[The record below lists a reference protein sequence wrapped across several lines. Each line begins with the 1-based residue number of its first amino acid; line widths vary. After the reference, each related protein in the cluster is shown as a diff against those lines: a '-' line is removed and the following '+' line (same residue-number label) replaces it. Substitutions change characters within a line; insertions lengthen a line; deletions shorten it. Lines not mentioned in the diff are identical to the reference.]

1 MDKEVVKIMII
12 IISIIGYL
20 MNLIFMFFYKPF
32 DILISNIII
41 WLMCFVIMI
50 GFKFVDWLN
59 D

>member
-20 MNLIFMFFYKPF
+20 MNLVFMFFYKPF